1 MCQEGLNVAAS
12 VVMLLLGSSRNA
24 DVTGLE
30 H

>member
-1 MCQEGLNVAAS
+1 MCQEGLNVVAS

-24 DVTGLE
+24 DVGRFE